1 MTKKTTREKRKY
13 VSPTIYWALR
23 PFLKFIFY
31 FFFQPRVKGK
41 ENIPKE
47 GGAVLAG
54 NHVFVLDP
62 FCVGSG
68 TRRCVH
74 FLAKY
79 ELFKY
84 KFTNYIFTKAGVIPV
99 HRQRKDRAALDAA
112 EDYLREGA
120 LIALFPETTI
130 IKPEGVRILPFKM
143 GAIKMAYDTG
153 VPIVPFTVNGKY
165 IPIFGKIEII
175 FHEPYYVE
183 SDDLEAEREKLVQK
197 ICAGLNPPLKPE
209 ERIVS
214 YDDKK

>member
-1 MTKKTTREKRKY
+1 MSGKKSGRSY

-23 PFLKFIFY
+23 PFLKIIFY
-31 FFFQPRVKGK
+31 AVFWPRVKGK
-41 ENIPKE
+41 KNIPKK
-47 GGAVLAG
+47 GGVVLAG

-62 FCVGSG
+62 FCVGAG

-99 HRQRKDRAALDAA
+99 HRHRKDHDALEAA
-112 EDYLREGA
+112 EDYLKAGA
-120 LIALFPETTI
+120 TVALFPESTI

-153 VPIVPFTVNGKY
+153 CPIVPFTINGRY
-165 IPIFGKIEII
+165 VPIVGKISIT
-175 FHEPYYVE
+175 FHEPFYVE
-183 SDDLEAEREKLVQK
+183 SDDLEAELEKLTQRV
-197 ICAGLNPPLKPE
+197 CAGLNPPLKSE
-209 ERIVS
+209 ERL
-214 YDDKK
+214 YKKQ